1 MTGTDPRPDE
11 AQSTAEPAAGE
22 AQSTAGSQP
31 AEAQSTAASRRN
43 MTAELQRTLD
53 SAGSAVAR
61 AAAADLAQGVGRA
74 AFIFVATVLAALVLA
89 APLIIAAGSDPI
101 TAYTA
106 LYNGSLGGQ
115 RPFAETLVSMTPLLF
130 GGLAV
135 AIAFQAGLFNIGV
148 EGQLVA
154 GGLAAGVV
162 GIKMT
167 TWAPVHV
174 LLALLAGA
182 AAGALWALVPAA
194 LKAWRGV
201 HEVITTI
208 MMNFVAFSVSQFLV
222 KPGGALVGEIP
233 TGTEPV
239 EPTAELPRIWDPTR
253 LHLGIIVALIV
264 AAMCWYFIYRTPGGY
279 RFRLVGANPV
289 AARFN
294 GISSSRVIVEAMLLS
309 GALGGLTG
317 AVEVLGTHRR
327 FLDSFSPGYGFDSIA
342 VALLGALH
350 PVGVAA
356 ASFFFGLLRA
366 GSTQLQLE
374 ADITRDMITVI
385 SGLVVACVAARLLL
399 SRRAAGLGR
408 GRGAGLEVGTRLGQ
422 GD

>member
-1 MTGTDPRPDE
+1 MTTVKERPGR
-11 AQSTAEPAAGE
+11 SV
-22 AQSTAGSQP
+22 SV
-31 AEAQSTAASRRN
+31 
-43 MTAELQRTLD
+43 ELQRTLD
-53 SAGSAVAR
+53 DAGATFSRIAANELARGAGRAVA
-61 AAAADLAQGVGRA
+61 
-74 AFIFVATVLAALVLA
+74 IFVATVAAALLLA

-101 TAYTA
+101 TAYRA
-106 LYNGSLGGQ
+106 LYEGSLGEQ
-115 RPFAETLVSMTPLLF
+115 RPLAETLVSMTPLLF

-154 GGLAAGVV
+154 GGIAAGIV
-162 GIKMT
+162 GVKLSM
-167 TWAPVHV
+167 WAPMHV
-174 LLALLAGA
+174 AVAMLAGA
-182 AAGALWALVPAA
+182 AAGALWALIPAV

-208 MMNFVAFSVSQFLV
+208 MMNFVAFSLSQFLV

-233 TGTEPV
+233 TGTEPIAS
-239 EPTAELPRIWDPTR
+239 TAELPRIWSPTR
-253 LHLGIIVALIV
+253 LHLGIVVALAV
-264 AAMCWYFIYRTPGGY
+264 AVVCWYFIYRTPGGY
-279 RFRLVGANPV
+279 RFRVVGANPI

-294 GISSSRVIVEAMLLS
+294 GISESRVIVQAMLLS
-309 GALGGLTG
+309 GSLGGLTG

-327 FLDSFSPGYGFDSIA
+327 YLDSFSPGYGFDSIA
-342 VALLGALH
+342 VALLGMLH

-374 ADITRDMITVI
+374 AGISRDMITVI

-399 SRRAAGLGR
+399 TRRREITPSADA
-408 GRGAGLEVGTRLGQ
+408 
-422 GD
+422 

>member
-1 MTGTDPRPDE
+1 MTATEGSSLPDDAPAAAKSQPETGPKLDADSQPDNGSRPDN
-11 AQSTAEPAAGE
+11 
-22 AQSTAGSQP
+22 GSSG
-31 AEAQSTAASRRN
+31 A
-43 MTAELQRTLD
+43 MVAELQRTLD
-53 SAGSAVAR
+53 SAGGAVAR
-61 AAAADLAQGVGRA
+61 AAATDLAGGVARA
-74 AFIFVATVLAALVLA
+74 VFVFAATVLAALLLA

-101 TAYTA
+101 TAYGA
-106 LYNGSLGGQ
+106 LLDGSLGGQ
-115 RPFAETLVSMTPLLF
+115 RPVAETLLSMTPLLF

-135 AIAFQAGLFNIGV
+135 AVAFQAGLFNIGV

-154 GGLAAGVV
+154 GGIAAAVV
-162 GIKMT
+162 GVKVSM
-167 TWAPVHV
+167 WAPAHV
-174 LLALLAGA
+174 LVALLAGA

-208 MMNFVAFSVSQFLV
+208 MMNFIAFSVSQFLV
-222 KPGGALVGEIP
+222 KPGGALEGEIP
-233 TGTEPV
+233 TATEPI
-239 EPTAELPRIWDPTR
+239 ESTAELPRIWDPTR
-253 LHLGIIVALIV
+253 LHLGIFVGLIV
-264 AAMCWYFIYRTPGGY
+264 AGLCWYFIYRTPGGY

-289 AARFN
+289 AASFN

-374 ADITRDMITVI
+374 AGISRDMITVI

-399 SRRAAGLGR
+399 SRRAA
-408 GRGAGLEVGTRLGQ
+408 RLGQ
-422 GD
+422 QG